1 MPDIATI
8 WDDTNAV
15 GDWVMD
21 GPDLRS
27 GSDLE
32 TAVLISWFSDRA
44 ADAADV
50 IPDGSGDPRGWWGDD
65 GRAYPIGSRL
75 WTLGR
80 EKQLA
85 KVLAMARDIAVQ
97 AVKWMLDDGVCS
109 RIEVTAQFFA
119 PGKLGLQGVFH
130 QPGAAPVT
138 LRYGWVWAG
147 VN

>member
-1 MPDIATI
+1 MPDIATL

-21 GPDLRS
+21 GSDLRS

-32 TAVLISWFSDRA
+32 TAVMISWFSDRA
-44 ADAADV
+44 A
-50 IPDGSGDPRGWWGDD
+50 GWWGDD
-65 GRAYPIGSRL
+65 GQAYPIGSRL
-75 WTLGR
+75 GTLGR
-80 EKQLA
+80 EKQVA
-85 KVLAMARDIAVQ
+85 KVLPMARDFAVQ